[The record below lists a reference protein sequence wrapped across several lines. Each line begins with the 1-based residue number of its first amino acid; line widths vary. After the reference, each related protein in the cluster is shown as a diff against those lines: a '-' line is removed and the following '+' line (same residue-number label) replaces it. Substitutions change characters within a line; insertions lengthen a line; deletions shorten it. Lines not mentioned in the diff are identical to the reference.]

1 MAYKNLWKV
10 TVVKNAGKLTK
21 GMTVEI
27 IVTGTTAYPNVKQI
41 IEAIE
46 AKYNVIVSSCHCGNS
61 NLEFTKLG

>member
-1 MAYKNLWKV
+1 MACKNLWKV
-10 TVVKNAGKLTK
+10 TAVKNAGKLTK

-27 IVTGTTAYPNVKQI
+27 IVTGTSAHPNAKQI

-46 AKYNVIVSSCHCGNS
+46 TKYNITVSSCHCGNS